1 MEVYGVFKVFFG
13 SVVDFLREKEKSEF
27 FGVFWCFL
35 LILGVFWCFLYVLV
49 FSGGF

>member
-27 FGVFWCFL
+27 FGVF
-35 LILGVFWCFLYVLV
+35 LGFLV
-49 FSGGF
+49 FFSVFSIF